1 MSQGVPE
8 TFGEVVRVRLRIL
21 RLTPTAG
28 RGPIVAMVLCAVVL
42 GLLPVGFAVATS
54 VMLGRV
60 PAAVAAGPGSPEWD
74 AVVAA
79 FVLASA
85 AFCAQQALTP
95 LQNALGELV
104 TRRVDGRM
112 YDRLMAAS
120 LRSPGIAPLED
131 QRLLDELS
139 EAGTELEQGFQSPGR
154 AVAGMLHLI
163 ARVTQLAGYVIVV
176 GVAFSWWA
184 AAGVLAVV
192 LAFRQGQRGGLRRYS
207 RVFRTVATRRRES
220 LYLRGLAMHAPA
232 AKEIRV
238 FGLLPWLLARYRRA
252 YLDWVMPVWRERR
265 RILLWPYF
273 WYTAFGLVVTAAV
286 LAALAL
292 AGADRVALTGMAL
305 VVQAVLGAL
314 RLGEFYPE
322 ADVQTQ
328 FGMNAYEALRR
339 FERGIET
346 YPGETARAGDTP
358 DSRDGPE
365 GRETPESTA
374 SREPSARD
382 TATGGVVPHKA
393 PVPRRELRFEGVA
406 FRYPGQAEPVFD
418 GLDLTIPA
426 GRCTAIVGINGAG
439 KTTLVKLLTR
449 LYEPD
454 RGAITVDGVDIRSLP
469 LAEWRSRIAV
479 IFQDFIRYEASVADN
494 IGLGAVEHLHRREE
508 IRAAAADAG
517 ILADLDALPRGLD
530 TPLARHMTGGTD
542 LSGGQWQRVALARAL
557 FRLRH
562 GGGVLVLD
570 EPTASLDV
578 RAEARFFDEFVRITR
593 DRTTIL
599 ISHRFSTVRHA
610 DQIVV
615 LDGGRVLEQGG
626 YRELLRREGRF
637 AELYRL
643 QASRFTDEEERPAG
657 AMA

>member
-8 TFGEVVRVRLRIL
+8 TFGDVVRVRLRII
-21 RLTPTAG
+21 RLTPAAG
-28 RGPIVAMVLCAVVL
+28 WGAVAATVACTVAL

-60 PAAVAAGPGSPEWD
+60 PAAVAAGPDSAEW
-74 AVVAA
+74 AEVVVA

-163 ARVTQLAGYVIVV
+163 ARVTQLAGYVVVV

-207 RVFRTVATRRRES
+207 RVFRTVAARRRES

-238 FGLLPWLLARYRRA
+238 FGLLPWLLARYRQA
-252 YLDWVMPVWRERR
+252 YLAWVMPAWRERR

-273 WYTAFGLVVTAAV
+273 GYTAFGLVVTAAV
-286 LAALAL
+286 LVALAR
-292 AGADRVALTGMAL
+292 AGADQVALTGMAL

-339 FERGIET
+339 FERGVEPYLEDEERARDSPERT
-346 YPGETARAGDTP
+346 PARALEGTAT
-358 DSRDGPE
+358 RDAPAV
-365 GRETPESTA
+365 RDA
-374 SREPSARD
+374 SRAVTPR
-382 TATGGVVPHKA
+382 TAA
-393 PVPRRELRFEGVA
+393 APRRELRFEGVA
-406 FRYPGQAEPVFD
+406 FGYPGRPEPVFD
-418 GLDLTIPA
+418 GLDLSIPA
-426 GRCTAIVGINGAG
+426 GRCTAIVGVNGAG

-454 RGAITVDGVDIRSLP
+454 RGRITVDGIDIRSYP
-469 LAEWRSRIAV
+469 VAEWRARIAV

-494 IGLGAVEHLHRREE
+494 IGLGAVEHLDRREE

-610 DQIVV
+610 DHIVV
-615 LDGGRVLEQGG
+615 LDGGGVLEQGG
-626 YRELLRREGRF
+626 YRELLRRKGRF

-643 QASRFTDEEERPAG
+643 QASRFTDDEEGPAG
-657 AMA
+657 ATA